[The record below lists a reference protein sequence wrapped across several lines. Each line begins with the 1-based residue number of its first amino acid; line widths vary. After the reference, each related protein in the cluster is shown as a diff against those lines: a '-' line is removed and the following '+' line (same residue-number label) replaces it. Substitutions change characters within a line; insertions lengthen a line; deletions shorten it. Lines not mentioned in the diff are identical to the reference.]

1 MKKLFFVSAAIIMMA
16 GCGTAKKAA
25 VLPEYDFPALNQ
37 GGKTAIV
44 AHRGFWKSEEGGMS
58 ENSIASLSAAINN
71 GFWGSE
77 CDIYL
82 TSDDDIIINHDNR
95 IDGLKIV
102 SHTYDELSSH
112 LLPNGEKRPSLDGY
126 LARASKCAGNTVLV
140 VEFKGL
146 GDEEREDLMVA
157 RTFDAL
163 KAHGM
168 FDPSKV
174 AFISFGYNICKT
186 VARLAP
192 GFVNQYLNGDIAPDK
207 LAAEGING
215 IDYEQGV
222 FHLHPE
228 WVELAHRL
236 GMSVNVWTVNNPRE
250 IDYMI
255 GLGVDAITT
264 NVPLLVREHLGR
276 KEFRK

>member
-1 MKKLFFVSAAIIMMA
+1 MKKLLFVSAAIIMMA

-37 GGKTAIV
+37 GGKIAV
-44 AHRGFWKSEEGGMS
+44 AAHRGFWKCEEARMS
-58 ENSIASLSAAINN
+58 QNSIASLSGAIDN

-82 TSDDDIIINHDNR
+82 TSDDEIIVNHDNR

-102 SHTYDELSSH
+102 DHTYAELSSH
-112 LLPNGEKRPSLDGY
+112 LLPNGEKRPCLDEY
-126 LARASKCAGNTVLV
+126 LDRASKCDGKTVLV

-146 GDEEREDLMVA
+146 GDEEREDLMVS

-163 KAHGM
+163 NAHGM

-174 AFISFGYNICKT
+174 MFISFQYNICKT

-192 GFVNQYLNGDIAPDK
+192 EFVNQYLNGDIAPCN

-215 IDYEQGV
+215 IDYEKGV
-222 FHLHPE
+222 FHVHPD
-228 WVELAHRL
+228 WVRQAHEL
-236 GMSVNVWTVNNPRE
+236 GMSVNVWTVDNPKE

-255 GLGVDAITT
+255 RLGVDAITT
-264 NVPLLVREHLGR
+264 NVPLVVREHLGR